1 MDSSKDNEPLILEI
15 TADCPEGDREDI
27 RQDLRLELL
36 KLKAKNTTIRS
47 KTLRK
52 HLILYRDRFL
62 RKYKLGGITLA
73 PTDPQTETIGIDE
86 HPAANALCYGGN
98 IEE

>member
-1 MDSSKDNEPLILEI
+1 MFVTE
-15 TADCPEGDREDI
+15 DCPAGDREDI
-27 RQDLRLELL
+27 RQDLRIKIWELL
-36 KLKAKNTTIRS
+36 QQREKDGKKAISLKVLMRFLVS
-47 KTLRK
+47 R
-52 HLILYRDRFL
+52 RDRYI

-86 HPAANALCYGGN
+86 HPAANALCYGGC

>member
-1 MDSSKDNEPLILEI
+1 MDNEALILEI
-15 TADCPEGDREDI
+15 TKDCPRGDREDI

-36 KLKAKNTTIRS
+36 ELQAKNTTINGDV
-47 KTLRK
+47 LRQ
-52 HLILYRDRFL
+52 HLTSRRDRFA

-86 HPAANALCYGGN
+86 HPAANALCYGGYSA
-98 IEE
+98 E